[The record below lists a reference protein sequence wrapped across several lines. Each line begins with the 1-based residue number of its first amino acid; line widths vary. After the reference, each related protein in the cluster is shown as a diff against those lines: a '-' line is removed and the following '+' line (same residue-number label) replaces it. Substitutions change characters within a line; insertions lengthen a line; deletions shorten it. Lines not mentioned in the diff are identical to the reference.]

1 MTLIKNNPT
10 ISIEELA
17 KECTLTRDGINY
29 NIKKLKKEGIIKRI
43 GPDNG
48 GHWEVID
55 NNASKQ

>member
-10 ISIEELA
+10 ISIEELT

-55 NNASKQ
+55 

>member
-55 NNASKQ
+55 